1 MEKEEIDLMIAENQ
15 IAFDLDGGENV
26 LEETT
31 LFSKPLLKPKNNDWI
46 KKEVLFVGVKCN
58 HFNISSD
65 FSNMLLCGKKMID
78 WIMLAG
84 RNCESIIVN
93 DGEDLIDRLIRLN
106 TDKKI
111 IAVFY
116 SDTPLLDKVTFEHI
130 CNYFSSHACNYL
142 KLNRGFL
149 VRSDFLKFSTQFVQ
163 GNNFLQEKNLYVV
176 ENSKDLNFV
185 AGALYNK
192 ILNYHISNGV
202 IIYGQNTVFIDGD
215 VEIESGVIIEPNNI
229 ISGQSIIEKD
239 CVIESGNIIKNSIIG
254 QNCRLKSSYIENSKI
269 SNGTVVEPY
278 SKIINEEIK

>member
-1 MEKEEIDLMIAENQ
+1 MEKEEVDLMIAENQ
-15 IAFDLDGGENV
+15 IAFDFDGNENV

-46 KKEVLFVGVKCN
+46 KEEVLFVGVKSD
-58 HFNISSD
+58 HFNISND

-84 RNCESIIVN
+84 RNCESMIVN
-93 DGEDLIDRLIRLN
+93 DGEDLIERLIRLN

-116 SDTPLLDKVTFEHI
+116 SDTPLLDKLTFENI

-185 AGALYNK
+185 ANALYNK

-215 VEIESGVIIEPNNI
+215 VEIESGVIIYPNNI
-229 ISGQSIIEKD
+229 IGGQSIIDKG
-239 CVIESGNIIKNSIIG
+239 CVIESGNVIKNSILG
-254 QNCRLKSSYIENSKI
+254 QNCIVKSSFIENSKI
-269 SNGTVVEPY
+269 ADGVEIEPY
-278 SKIINEEIK
+278 SKILNEEIK